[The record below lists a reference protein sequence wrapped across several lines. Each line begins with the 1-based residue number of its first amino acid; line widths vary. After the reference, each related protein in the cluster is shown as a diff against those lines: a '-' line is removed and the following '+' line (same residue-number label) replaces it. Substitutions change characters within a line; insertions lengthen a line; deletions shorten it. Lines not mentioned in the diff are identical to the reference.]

1 MHKKAFDKDEIMS
14 QLNKVFVFA
23 EVFKKLDKDNLD
35 ITYDNVSNII
45 INTFPYL
52 KDSLDYFKL
61 YYDQYQTYSIT
72 ALYANDK
79 ENSLN
84 LPISL
89 ALLSYFKLI
98 KHYNIVISSEG
109 KIDPTPILFGHL
121 TAEEV
126 EKLDKDKVTLEMV
139 YYRPDEKIIANGN
152 YVNFIFSGITQTAI
166 ARKVDFSSW
175 NEYKCKLLMDSL
187 INEIIKLSG
196 KEFDDLFSDT
206 FVVESLKEAA
216 DANAYWESSL
226 IKNQT
231 NTVNELISEKVNFQ
245 ELIKTAIKNIDISNE
260 LIPIIFE
267 RIIYDIQNQYVTF
280 NNLKPV
286 GIIKGKAYYQIIK

>member
-1 MHKKAFDKDEIMS
+1 MDKKAFDKDEIMS

-45 INTFPYL
+45 INTFPHL
-52 KDSLDYFKL
+52 KDSLDYFKS

-72 ALYANDK
+72 DLCANDL
-79 ENSLN
+79 EDSFN

-98 KHYNIVISSEG
+98 KHYSVVVSSEG
-109 KIDPTPILFGHL
+109 EVDPTPILSDDL
-121 TAEEV
+121 TAEKA
-126 EKLDKDKVTLEMV
+126 EKLCKDKATLEMV
-139 YYRPDEKIIANGN
+139 YYRPDEKIIANEN
-152 YVNFIFSGITQTAI
+152 YVNFIFSGVKQTAI
-166 ARKVDFSSW
+166 ACKVDFSSW
-175 NEYKCKLLMDSL
+175 NEYKFKVLMDYI
-187 INEIIKLSG
+187 INEITKLSG

-206 FVVESLKEAA
+206 FVVESLKEIA
-216 DANAYWESSL
+216 DVNVYWESSL

>member
-231 NTVNELISEKVNFQ
+231 NI
-245 ELIKTAIKNIDISNE
+245 
-260 LIPIIFE
+260 
-267 RIIYDIQNQYVTF
+267 
-280 NNLKPV
+280 
-286 GIIKGKAYYQIIK
+286 